1 MMKKLAT
8 LFCAATLVGC
18 GSSTK
23 WIAED
28 ESGDSRLVQRSDTL
42 EITAPKGLTLWYPEP
57 LAGDYR
63 ITYEA
68 TVLMEE
74 GPCDRLS
81 DLNCFW
87 AAEDP
92 EHGDDFFARTSW
104 RGGIFERYNSL
115 NLFYVGYGGNGN
127 TTTRFRRYYGNR
139 YGAPA
144 DEVKPLIGEYT
155 DASHLLVANRPI
167 RIEITVDSGR
177 TTFRVDGEELFSRKL
192 SPGEGDGYF
201 GLRLLNNRTRIVNFR
216 IETR

>member
-8 LFCAATLVGC
+8 LFFAVVLLGC
-18 GSSTK
+18 GRSTE

-28 ESGDSRLVQRSDTL
+28 ESGDSRLVRHGDTL
-42 EITAPKGLTLWYPEP
+42 EITAPKGLTLWYPER
-57 LAGDYR
+57 LTGDYR
-63 ITYEA
+63 VSYEA
-68 TVLMEE
+68 TVLMQE
-74 GPCDRLS
+74 GPCDRLG

-92 EHGDDFFARTSW
+92 EHGDDFFARASW

-115 NLFYVGYGGNGN
+115 DLFYVGYGGNGN

-155 DASHLLVANRPI
+155 DAEHLLVANRPI